1 MRPSLI
7 FIKLLSMFTL
17 IISISFCVICIW
29 FPEKIVAGTP
39 FNAIAS
45 FFSSVVL
52 LEGIVLSILYLIFF
66 KNRSLFENA
75 GKLQYTILGI
85 LTIYF
90 LIRVFIPGPNL
101 ENGLST
107 TSGKV
112 QMFLALSNLI
122 SFYIYIVTGN
132 ILKSL

>member
-1 MRPSLI
+1 MRSILI
-7 FIKLLSMFTL
+7 SIKFLSIITL
-17 IISISFCVICIW
+17 IISISFCTICIL
-29 FPEKIVAGTP
+29 FPEKNVAGTP

-75 GKLQYTILGI
+75 GKLQYMILGI

-90 LIRVFIPGPNL
+90 LVRVFIPGPNL

-122 SFYIYIVTGN
+122 SFYVCIITSN